1 MTPFGYLLDEHVNP
15 AYRQAI
21 KRNEPEIEVWRIGEP
36 GAPARHALDP
46 AILLWC
52 EQNNCI
58 LITNNR
64 ASMPVHLVDHLE
76 EGRHVPG
83 IFVLN
88 PDLSM
93 GQTVDELVLIW
104 TVSDTDEYTDRIE
117 YLPLSY

>member
-1 MTPFGYLLDEHVNP
+1 MPFGYLLDEHVNP
-15 AYRQAI
+15 IYRQAI
-21 KRNEPEIEVWRIGEP
+21 KRREPEIEVWRIGEP
-36 GAPARHALDP
+36 GAPPRHALDP

-64 ASMPVHLVDHLE
+64 ASMPVHLADHLDAD
-76 EGRHVPG
+76 RHVPG

-88 PDLSM
+88 SDLSM

-104 TVSDTDEYTDRIE
+104 TVSEGDEYIDRIE